1 MTGLLAV
8 CRNELNRIVTLPPV
22 FAVMILAVAIYA
34 VLYPQPYLNEAL
46 RKSPVIV
53 VDQDRTTT
61 SRELIRRVDAT
72 PDVAVV
78 SVEPSLPEARRHIFS
93 REASGILVIPEGLE
107 RELLRGRASPVA
119 LYADASYFLI
129 YQRIALGITAVTR
142 TMGAETEIRRLIG
155 MGVDRPLAAA
165 AADPMPLTAIPLFNP
180 QGGYASYLLPAAFV
194 LILQQTLLI
203 GIGLLGTLPGAR
215 PADET
220 AFASPLATVAGKLL
234 AYLALQAVTVPFLL
248 VVLPWFYGIPR
259 LGSLG
264 SILLFALP
272 FGLAVGSLGLVIAG
286 LFRSALAVQLTMA
299 SIGMPFFFLSGFSWP
314 LEAMPRFAQWLSLP
328 IPSTAGIDGF
338 VRLGQLGAGLSDLRW
353 QMVTLWALAGI
364 YTAMAVLLERRRAT
378 RAAPAAATG
387 LSTSAPAP

>member
-1 MTGLLAV
+1 MTGFSLV
-8 CRNELNRIVTLPPV
+8 FRRELQRIVTLPPV
-22 FAVMILAVAIYA
+22 FAVMILAVALYA
-34 VLYPQPYLNEAL
+34 VFYPQPYLNEAL
-46 RKSPVIV
+46 RKSPVVV

-61 SRELIRRVDAT
+61 SRELVRRVDAT
-72 PDVAVV
+72 PDVAVIA
-78 SVEPSLPEARRHIFS
+78 VEPGLPEARRRIFT

-107 RELLRGRASPVA
+107 RELLRGRAAPVA

-129 YQRIALGITAVTR
+129 YQRIALGITGVTR

-215 PADET
+215 PEGA
-220 AFASPLATVAGKLL
+220 AASAGSIATVFGKLA
-234 AYLALQAVTVPFLL
+234 AYLTLQAVTVPFCL
-248 VVLPWFYGIPR
+248 VVLPYLYGIPR

-264 SILLFALP
+264 SILLFAVP
-272 FGLAVGSLGLVIAG
+272 FALAVGGLGLVIAA

-314 LEAMPRFAQWLSLP
+314 FEAMPRFAQWLSLP

-338 VRLGQLGAGLSDLRW
+338 VRLGQLGAGLADVRW
-353 QMVTLWALAGI
+353 QIATLCILAAV
-364 YTAMAVLLERRRAT
+364 YTTAAVLLEHRRR
-378 RAAPAAATG
+378 
-387 LSTSAPAP
+387 PAPPRRP